1 MATGGAVARRVASTL
16 SSSSSSV
23 CGQATQTAKAA
34 RATTGEAA
42 QLQGGPSGG
51 QGKRNKQPKTDPCK
65 DRKGPHPTLHRS
77 RPYKAT
83 IPLSSLTVVF
93 VRARV
98 GLMWVWDPCGRSQG
112 SLER

>member
-51 QGKRNKQPKTDPCK
+51 QGEKE
-65 DRKGPHPTLHRS
+65 
-77 RPYKAT
+77 KA
-83 IPLSSLTVVF
+83 
-93 VRARV
+93 A
-98 GLMWVWDPCGRSQG
+98 
-112 SLER
+112 